1 MNKGIA
7 LIVIIHVCLV
17 GQAQI
22 LKVDKGRLLLDS
34 SNMFIGNL
42 ALNFDVH
49 NKSANSEEEITFV
62 GLKGSSDFVYL
73 NFS

>member
-42 ALNFDVH
+42 DHLMLVTTD
-49 NKSANSEEEITFV
+49 
-62 GLKGSSDFVYL
+62 
-73 NFS
+73 